1 MQMVTTAE
9 HTTLFSIDRLV
20 VVCSRSDR
28 GGQDVL
34 WPFTDAG
41 RHQVLCPT
49 TGSHT
54 LRGWS
59 SNGPTGSDS
68 KR

>member
-20 VVCSRSDR
+20 VVCSRLDR
-28 GGQDVL
+28 GGQEVL

-41 RHQVLCPT
+41 RHQVLCRT
-49 TGSHT
+49 TGSYTPYGDGHRMERRVR
-54 LRGWS
+54 L
-59 SNGPTGSDS
+59 
-68 KR
+68 